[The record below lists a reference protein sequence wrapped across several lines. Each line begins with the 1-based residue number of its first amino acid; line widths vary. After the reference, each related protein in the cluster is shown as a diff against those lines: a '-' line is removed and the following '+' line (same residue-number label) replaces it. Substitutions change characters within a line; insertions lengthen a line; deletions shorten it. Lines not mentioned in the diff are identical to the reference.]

1 MKIKVK
7 VREILELLNKIK
19 HIAKPEKV
27 KPVLGSGLFETLD
40 DKIKITVT
48 SLTNHAVVTVPA
60 TIEEQGICLIDI
72 NQLVNILSTLNGDVS
87 IEDNE
92 TVVWIRQNKTKCRL
106 NIMDVSDYPVN
117 MCKIDNPTA
126 EFSMSAKALFDGLKK
141 AVKFTEYGASSIL
154 SGVFIN
160 INNSIVKFVSTDG
173 NRLAVVIKSINNN
186 DITAGFILPKESIN
200 NLLPLIPDC
209 DEVDI
214 SFNSGSCLF
223 DFNGVQFCTRL
234 LEGQFPKYEGIIP
247 KKSAITFDV
256 NKEEL
261 KYALERVGVVETK
274 EDLCSVYL
282 TVKENTIT
290 VESKDYKCNDVLDIS
305 DKKGEDIYFI
315 LNRIYLKT
323 VLSVISTDVVKFSMN
338 TPSSA
343 VLFNDME
350 NSYLVMPVIEK
361 GTSGNV

>member
-7 VREILELLNKIK
+7 VSEILEVLNKIK
-19 HIAKPEKV
+19 HIAKLEKV

-48 SLTNHAVVTVPA
+48 SFTNHAVVTVPA
-60 TIEEQGICLIDI
+60 IIEQQGKCLIEI
-72 NQLVNILSTLNGDVS
+72 NQIVSILGTLSGEVS
-87 IEDNE
+87 IEDAEN
-92 TVVWIRQNKTKCRL
+92 VVWIRQNKTKCRL
-106 NIMDVSDYPVN
+106 NIMNISEYPVN
-117 MCKIDNPTA
+117 MFKIDNPEA
-126 EFSMSAKALFDGLKK
+126 EFSMSSKALFDGLKK
-141 AVKFTEYGASSIL
+141 VVKFTEYGVSSIL

-160 INNSIVKFVSTDG
+160 INNSIAKFVSTDG

-223 DFNGVQFCTRL
+223 DFNGIQFCTRL
-234 LEGQFPKYEGIIP
+234 HEGQFPRYEGIIP
-247 KKSAITFDV
+247 KENKIAFNV

-274 EDLCSVYL
+274 EDLCRVYL
-282 TVKENTIT
+282 TAKENTIT
-290 VESKDYKCNDVLDIS
+290 VESKDYKCNDVLNIS

-315 LNRIYLKT
+315 LNRVYLET

-343 VLFNDME
+343 ILFNDME
-350 NSYLVMPVIEK
+350 NSYLVMPVIGK
-361 GTSGNV
+361 GAAGNV